1 MNINYD
7 EDADCLYIQFQQ
19 GTVHKTKKMEDGIL
33 VDLDEDGKIFGIEIV
48 GASER
53 MPIAS
58 LGKIKVDLESDA
70 LYFRISE
77 DAIEESEEV
86 SKGLVVDY
94 DASGKVVGIEVLN
107 VKDKFKME
115 DLIGLKIEMPTI
127 ANVVA

>member
-1 MNINYD
+1 M
-7 EDADCLYIQFQQ
+7 
-19 GTVHKTKKMEDGIL
+19 
-33 VDLDEDGKIFGIEIV
+33 
-48 GASER
+48 
-53 MPIAS
+53 
-58 LGKIKVDLESDA
+58 KIKLDLESDA

-107 VKDKFKME
+107 VKEKFKIE

>member
-1 MNINYD
+1 M
-7 EDADCLYIQFQQ
+7 
-19 GTVHKTKKMEDGIL
+19 
-33 VDLDEDGKIFGIEIV
+33 
-48 GASER
+48 
-53 MPIAS
+53 
-58 LGKIKVDLESDA
+58 KIKLDLESDA

-107 VKDKFKME
+107 VKEKFKME

>member
-1 MNINYD
+1 M
-7 EDADCLYIQFQQ
+7 
-19 GTVHKTKKMEDGIL
+19 
-33 VDLDEDGKIFGIEIV
+33 
-48 GASER
+48 
-53 MPIAS
+53 
-58 LGKIKVDLESDA
+58 KIKVDLESDA

-94 DASGKVVGIEVLN
+94 DASGKVVGIELLN
-107 VKDKFKME
+107 VKEKFKME